1 MDKYNISL
9 WETFPREES
18 SFELKSKYKFETKDR
33 KPIYFYFQYP
43 TLSAQN
49 LEKYVYKAST

>member
-33 KPIYFYFQYP
+33 KPI
-43 TLSAQN
+43 
-49 LEKYVYKAST
+49 